1 MKTLLTIALKDI
13 RVIVRDKSAALI
25 MLAMPLGLIFILGS
39 ALGGIEESEAIDADV
54 AIVNEDA
61 GATGELFVEG
71 LAESEEITALF
82 NIDTGLTA
90 DEARTAVER
99 GDLTAAVIIPERLTE
114 SIESGESVS
123 LEVLQDPGS
132 QITAGIWAGI
142 VRAAVASASAQII
155 AGETIAEALVPPGGE
170 VAPPG
175 MPTPPAPEKQGAAS
189 ESQTPAVTVRQVEAE
204 TGTRIP
210 MISYYAAGMSGMFLL
225 FGGMFGAFAF
235 IKERREQTLA
245 RLMASPVVKA
255 VVIGGKALGIFSVAA
270 AQFLVLLVGT
280 TLLFRVDWGTNVL
293 ATVLIGLAEA
303 ATAAGLAMTLTAL
316 GKTERAVGGI
326 GPAVIML
333 FAALGGSMI
342 PAEMLPS
349 WMRPLQSVSPV
360 YWAVDG
366 FLDVMLGAGVAD
378 VLPHVGALLV
388 IAAVTLGF
396 GIWRVSYE

>member
-245 RLMASPVVKA
+245 RLMASPVAKA